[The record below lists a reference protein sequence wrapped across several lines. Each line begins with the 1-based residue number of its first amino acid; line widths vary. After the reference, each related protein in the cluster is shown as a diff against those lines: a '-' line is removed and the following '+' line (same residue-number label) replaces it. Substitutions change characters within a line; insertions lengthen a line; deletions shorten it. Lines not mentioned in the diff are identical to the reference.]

1 MDELMDILME
11 IDPDIDY
18 ETEDQLIDGKVL
30 DSFSIVNLVAQISD
44 VFDIDI
50 NTADWTVH
58 EDGYIYY
65 NSILQPGEFTT
76 PVFTEVG
83 IVGREQYRGETLTLT
98 VTAHATQSKNNP
110 AENPWEAAGWPEE
123 YEGAV

>member
-44 VFDIDI
+44 VFDIEI
-50 NTADWTVH
+50 SPKYLVPENF
-58 EDGYIYY
+58 
-65 NSILQPGEFTT
+65 NS
-76 PVFTEVG
+76 
-83 IVGREQYRGETLTLT
+83 
-98 VTAHATQSKNNP
+98 
-110 AENPWEAAGWPEE
+110 AEAMWDMIQTIQDEE
-123 YEGAV
+123 